1 MIRKS
6 ARVIAS
12 AALSLVGSSGLVLP
26 GRADTSAAP
35 AVPAPPVAASEA
47 AKAVAPLPETGLPAG
62 QYAAPAKAP
71 AASADKGW
79 TLFGSLRVRV
89 EDQNF
94 FPTPKANGAY
104 TYAAET
110 LRFGVMRQMSQVD
123 YLLEM
128 EAPGLFNLPT
138 KAVAAAP
145 QGQLGHGAT
154 YFAVNKSRVANLF
167 LKQGY
172 VRLKFPGT
180 TSNSLKLGR
189 FEFSDGQETVSPDPA
204 LNWIKQNRIGQRL
217 LGPFGYTMVT
227 RSFDGLQFVSNTPKL
242 NVTAL
247 GVFPTR
253 GAFDLNGWDSLADI
267 RVIYLAAT
275 VPHARKTSASDARL
289 FFMYYEDAR
298 SKVVKTDNR
307 PAAARAT
314 DHSAIRIQ
322 TYGGHYARVM
332 NAGAGKADVMVWGA
346 GQVGKWGV
354 QEHGAFAVAAEAG
367 YQLPNTAWKPWLR
380 FGYHLAS
387 GDGNP
392 NNNQHGTFFPVLPT
406 ARVYARYPF
415 FGDTNLQDI
424 FGQLIVKPCT
434 RLTMR
439 GDVHALRLADSH
451 DLWYS
456 GGGAFNNSV
465 FGYSGRPS
473 GGRGELAT
481 LVDLSAD
488 YQISKSTTVTLYGAY
503 ANGGG
508 AVANNF
514 TSRDS
519 IFGFAEVNWK
529 F

>member
-1 MIRKS
+1 M
-6 ARVIAS
+6 VGG
-12 AALSLVGSSGLVLP
+12 ALLGVPAG
-26 GRADTSAAP
+26 ADTSSDPLAAALP
-35 AVPAPPVAASEA
+35 AAGASKPADPLPADAS
-47 AKAVAPLPETGLPAG
+47 AKAQPPAM
-62 QYAAPAKAP
+62 AKAP
-71 AASADKGW
+71 AAVPDKGW
-79 TLFGSLRVRV
+79 TFFGSLRVRV

-104 TYAAET
+104 TFLAET
-110 LRFGVMRQMSQVD
+110 LRLGVMRQTKSID
-123 YLLEM
+123 YLFEL

-138 KAVAAAP
+138 KAVAPAP

-154 YFAVNKSRVANLF
+154 YRAVNGSKVASVF

-172 VRLKFPGT
+172 VRLKQFSGA
-180 TSNSLKLGR
+180 NDSLKLGR

-227 RSFDGLQFVSNTPKL
+227 RSFDGIQFVSNTPKANYTL
-242 NVTAL
+242 L
-247 GVFPTR
+247 GVLPTR
-253 GAFDLNGWDSLADI
+253 GAFDLDGWDSLPDI
-267 RVIYLAAT
+267 KVVYFSGT
-275 VPHARKTSASDARL
+275 VPHARKNSASDARL
-289 FFMYYEDAR
+289 FFLYYEDGRGA
-298 SKVVKTDNR
+298 VVKTDNR
-307 PAAARAT
+307 PAAARGM
-314 DHSAIRIQ
+314 DHAAIRIQ

-332 NAGAGKADVMVWGA
+332 NAGSGKADVMLWGA
-346 GQVGKWGV
+346 GQVGTWGL
-354 QEHGAFAVAAEAG
+354 QNHGAYSVAAEAG
-367 YQLPNTAWKPWLR
+367 YQFPSAGWKPWLR

-424 FGQLIVKPCT
+424 FGQLIVKPT
-434 RLTMR
+434 NRLTLR
-439 GDVHALRLADSH
+439 GDVHSLRLADNN

-456 GGGAFNNSV
+456 GGGAFNNSS

-473 GGRGELAT
+473 GGKGDLAT

-488 YQISKSTTVTLYGAY
+488 YQLSKSTAITLYGAY

-508 AVANNF
+508 VVANSF

-519 IFGFAEVNWK
+519 IFGYAEVNFK